1 MNQFMKNQL
10 PNFMPTMVISLLLT
24 LLCQQAHAQS
34 ATAGLSGTVT
44 DERGAVVAGADIKA
58 VNDATNLVRKT
69 TTNTDGFFTLPLLPP
84 GVYSLNVE
92 RDGFAPISKRD
103 VILNVGDQRSLLIQ
117 LRVSSVAATLNVTD
131 QASVVNESPTVGT
144 VINRQFVENL
154 PLNGRS
160 FQSLIQLTP
169 GVVPVFSNSQR
180 QGQFSVNGQRESSNY
195 FTVDGVSAN
204 LGVQV
209 NGTQFYGI
217 GGEYPGFNAQ
227 GGTNSLV
234 SVDALEEFRIQTST
248 YAPEFGR
255 TPGAQVSIVTRSGT
269 NTFHGS
275 LFEYLRN
282 EALDANDWFA
292 NRNRLAKPPLRQ
304 NQFGGT
310 FSGPIYLPEKFFGP
324 AAIDGRD
331 RTFFFFSQESL
342 RLRLPKVATNI
353 RVPSL
358 SVRQRA
364 IGPLA
369 IVVNAFPLPNGAES
383 TNGFAFFNASY
394 SDPSSSTATAI
405 RLDHRFSDK
414 LQVFGRYNF
423 SPSENVI
430 RGQSG
435 NSLGVLRAL
444 RYETQTATL
453 GLTYVPTARVINDL
467 RVNYSRN
474 DGERAAATDSFG
486 GSRPPDAA
494 ALLPSFADINN
505 TELVFNLEGF
515 TGPTLT
521 LGQSTNNAQRQ
532 LNLVNTLSLVR
543 GGHELKFGVDYRQ
556 LRPVFA
562 YPPYSVFVRFDNL
575 NQALTGIARSVS
587 VSSTDTPLYPQY
599 MNLSLF
605 VQDTWRAT
613 KRLTV
618 TYGVRYELNPPPGE
632 GRDRG
637 ILAVRG
643 VDNFATMSIA
653 PRGTPLYE
661 TTWNNFAPRLGVA
674 YHLAQ
679 STRFA
684 TVVRG
689 GVGIYYDTTPTQIG
703 QAYDP
708 FNAPFGGSSGVSLT
722 PYPPNPDLLRR
733 PATSTNP
740 PYFGV
745 IGFEPDLKL
754 PYSIQGNLAVEQ
766 SLGTNQTITA
776 TYLTA
781 HGRRLYR
788 SDLYNNPNP
797 TFTTFRLTRDDATS
811 SYHALQ
817 LQFTRRLA
825 RGLQALASYTLSRS
839 IDNASNDTASTAS
852 RLIDPRQNRGP
863 SDFDRRQT
871 FSTAVTYDLPTPNF
885 GRAGRTVLGGFS
897 IDAVVKYLSAA
908 PFNVTVTR
916 ALTGDPFG
924 NNSVPLRPDVAANA
938 AFYLSDATVPG
949 GQRLNA
955 AAFAIPTELQQGN
968 LSRNGLRGFSLRQVD
983 FALRRQFKLTERIVL
998 QMRGE
1003 AFNLFNTP
1011 NFADPSGT
1019 LGSVNAAGVLT
1030 PSATFGLTS
1039 SMLNRSIGGLNAL
1052 YQIGGPRSMQL
1063 GLRLQF

>member
-1 MNQFMKNQL
+1 MNRILHYVFLIAISIVTL
-10 PNFMPTMVISLLLT
+10 PVNL
-24 LLCQQAHAQS
+24 HAQS
-34 ATAGLSGTVT
+34 ATATLSGAVTDQAGANIAKATVT
-44 DERGAVVAGADIKA
+44 LQ
-58 VNDATNLVRKT
+58 NTATGLKRTT
-69 TTNTDGFFTLPLLPP
+69 TTNSEGAFTMPLLPP
-84 GVYSLNVE
+84 GNYTVTVE
-92 RDGFAPISKRD
+92 QSGFATITHRD
-103 VILNVGDQRSLLIQ
+103 VPLNVGDQRSLLIQ
-117 LRVSSVAATLNVTD
+117 LRVSNVSATVDVSSNLSLLNET
-131 QASVVNESPTVGT
+131 PTVST

-160 FQSLIQLTP
+160 FQSLLQLTP
-169 GVVPVFSNSQR
+169 GVIPVFSNSQR

-195 FTVDGVSAN
+195 FMVDGVSAN

-269 NTFHGS
+269 NSFHGS

-282 EALDANDWFA
+282 EAMDANDWFA

-310 FSGPIYLPEKFFGP
+310 FSGPVYLPRKLFGP
-324 AAIDGRD
+324 AAMDGRD

-364 IGPLA
+364 TGPLA
-369 IVVNAFPLPNGAES
+369 IVVNSFPLPNGAES

-405 RLDHRFSDK
+405 RLDHQLSDK
-414 LQVFGRYNF
+414 LRVFGRYNYA
-423 SPSENVI
+423 PSENVI
-430 RGQSG
+430 RGQNN

-444 RYETQTATL
+444 RYEMQTVTL
-453 GLTYVPTARVINDL
+453 GATYVPSAHVINDL
-467 RVNYSRN
+467 RINYSRN
-474 DGERAAATDSFG
+474 DGERAASTDAFG

-494 ALLPSFADINN
+494 ALLPSFANINN

-521 LGQSTNNAQRQ
+521 LGQSTNNSQRQ
-532 LNLVNTLSLVR
+532 LNLVDTLSWVR
-543 GGHELKFGVDYRQ
+543 GAHEFKLGVDYRQ

-562 YPPYSVFVRFDNL
+562 YPPFSLFVRFDNL

-587 VSSTDTPLYPQY
+587 VSSTDTPLYPEY
-599 MNLSLF
+599 MNLSF
-605 VQDTWRAT
+605 FAQDTWRAS

-632 GRDRG
+632 GRNRG

-643 VDNFATMSIA
+643 VDNFATMNIA

-674 YHLAQ
+674 YQLTQ
-679 STRFA
+679 SARFA
-684 TVVRG
+684 TVLRG

-754 PYSIQGNLAVEQ
+754 PYSIQSNLAVEQ
-766 SLGTNQTITA
+766 SLGVNQSLTA

-781 HGRRLYR
+781 HGKRLYR
-788 SDLYNNPNP
+788 SELYSNPNP

-811 SYHALQ
+811 RYHALQ

-825 RGLQALASYTLSRS
+825 RGLQALASYTLSS
-839 IDNASNDTASTAS
+839 SVDNASNDAAGTAS
-852 RLIDPRQNRGP
+852 RLIDPLLNRGP

-871 FSTAVTYDLPTPNF
+871 FSTAVTYDFPTPNLGRI
-885 GRAGRTVLGGFS
+885 GRAVLGGFS
-897 IDAVVKYLSAA
+897 IDTIVKYLSAA
-908 PFNVTVTR
+908 PFNVTATR

-924 NNSVPLRPDVAANA
+924 NNSVPLRPDVTANA

-955 AAFAIPTELQQGN
+955 AAFTIPTVLRQGN

-983 FALRRQFKLTERIVL
+983 FALRRQFKLAERIAL

-1019 LGSVNAAGVLT
+1019 LGSVNAAGVFT

-1039 SMLNRSIGGLNAL
+1039 SMLNRSIGGLNSL
-1052 YQIGGPRSMQL
+1052 YQIGGPRSIQL

>member
-1 MNQFMKNQL
+1 MIRILRYAFL
-10 PNFMPTMVISLLLT
+10 IAISIVT
-24 LLCQQAHAQS
+24 LHVNLHAQS
-34 ATAGLSGTVT
+34 ATATLSGAVTDQAGANIAQATVT
-44 DERGAVVAGADIKA
+44 LQ
-58 VNDATNLVRKT
+58 NTATGLKRTT
-69 TTNTDGFFTLPLLPP
+69 TTNSEGAFTMPLLPP
-84 GVYSLNVE
+84 GNYTVTVE
-92 RDGFAPISKRD
+92 QSGFATITHRD
-103 VILNVGDQRSLLIQ
+103 VTLNVGDQRSLLIQ
-117 LRVSSVAATLNVTD
+117 LRVSNVSATVNVTD
-131 QASVVNESPTVGT
+131 RAPLLNEAPTVST

-160 FQSLIQLTP
+160 FQSLINLTP

-269 NTFHGS
+269 NSFHGS

-292 NRNRLAKPPLRQ
+292 NRNLLAKPPLRQ

-310 FSGPIYLPEKFFGP
+310 FSGPVYLPRKFFGP
-324 AAIDGRD
+324 AALDGRD

-364 IGPLA
+364 TGPLA

-394 SDPSSSTATAI
+394 SDPSNSTATAI
-405 RLDHRFSDK
+405 RLDHQLSDK
-414 LQVFGRYNF
+414 LRVFGRYNYA
-423 SPSENVI
+423 PSENVI

-444 RYETQTATL
+444 RYEMQTVTL
-453 GLTYVPTARVINDL
+453 GLTYVPSARVINDL
-467 RVNYSRN
+467 RINYSRN

-494 ALLPSFADINN
+494 ALLPSFADISN
-505 TELVFNLEGF
+505 TELAFNLEGF
-515 TGPTLT
+515 TGPTLV

-532 LNLVNTLSLVR
+532 LNIVDTLSRVR
-543 GGHELKFGVDYRQ
+543 GAHEFKFGVDYRQ

-562 YPPYSVFVRFDNL
+562 YPPYSLFVRFDNL

-605 VQDTWRAT
+605 AQDTWRAS
-613 KRLTV
+613 KQLTV
-618 TYGVRYELNPPPGE
+618 TYGIRYELNPPPGE
-632 GRDRG
+632 GKDRG

-643 VDNFATMSIA
+643 VDNFATMNIA

-661 TTWNNFAPRLGVA
+661 TSWNNFAPRLGVA
-674 YHLAQ
+674 HQLTQ
-679 STRFA
+679 SARFA
-684 TVVRG
+684 TMVRG

-722 PYPPNPDLLRR
+722 PYPTNPDLLRR

-766 SLGTNQTITA
+766 SLGTNQSLTA

-781 HGRRLYR
+781 HGKRLYR
-788 SDLYNNPNP
+788 SEFYNNPNP

-825 RGLQALASYTLSRS
+825 RGLQALASYTLSSS
-839 IDNASNDTASTAS
+839 IDNASNDAAGTAS

-863 SDFDRRQT
+863 SDFDRRQS
-871 FSTAVTYDLPTPNF
+871 FSTAVTYDFPTPNF
-885 GRAGRTVLGGFS
+885 GRVGRAVFGGFS
-897 IDAVVKYLSAA
+897 VDTIVKYLSAA

-955 AAFAIPTELQQGN
+955 AAFTVPAELRQGN

-983 FALRRQFKLTERIVL
+983 FALRRQFKLAERIVL

-1019 LGSVNAAGVLT
+1019 LGSVNTAGVLT

-1039 SMLNRSIGGLNAL
+1039 SMLNRSIGGLNSL
-1052 YQIGGPRSMQL
+1052 YQIGGPRSIQL